1 MTVDPEQ
8 VAQYLP
14 LAGAEIPTIKGRVIN
29 VTHYIPYNCI
39 LLNDPRSE
47 SVSNGKL
54 ANGSQSSDTS
64 DASAAPFSRLPTRRR
79 QAAAVF
85 EEKQWKFTQRR
96 GHSAMYS
103 GIQSLQHEWETV
115 HIGWTGSIQEELS
128 GDIIP
133 TKSLTVEDKGT
144 LTKALRGKGHIVPI
158 FLDDDQSAGHYEGYC
173 KSGTVSRLSCLDME
187 LWALLENGGR

>member
-14 LAGAEIPTIKGRVIN
+14 LTGADMPTIKGRVIN

-39 LLNDPRSE
+39 LLNDSHSE
-47 SVSNGKL
+47 SVPNGKL
-54 ANGSQSSDTS
+54 VNGSQSPDSL

-79 QAAAVF
+79 QATTVF

-103 GIQSLQHEWETV
+103 GIQSLQHEWETI
-115 HIGWTGSIQEELS
+115 HIGWTGAIHEELS
-128 GDIIP
+128 GDVVF
-133 TKSLTVEDKGT
+133 TKSLTSEDKVT
-144 LTKALRGKGHIVPI
+144 LTKALREKGHIIPI

-173 KSGTVSRLSCLDME
+173 KSGTVSRL
-187 LWALLENGGR
+187 